1 MTVSPEAVLQE
12 SFGRREFLRRG
23 GGGLMLALAAVLPG
37 CSRTGG
43 SRNGEGAFSHSE
55 RQTLWAICER
65 MLPGG
70 GRAPSA
76 GAIDVAGKIENLVS
90 GLDPGAATD
99 FRRLLSL
106 FEWSPVLFEA
116 RPGRFST
123 LSPDTQTAVIHGWAT
138 SRLAFRRTGFVAI
151 KRVAMSVYYAQETSW
166 PAIGF
171 PGPWS
176 QS

>member
-1 MTVSPEAVLQE
+1 MTASPEAVLQE

-23 GGGLMLALAAVLPG
+23 GGGLMLALGGVLPG
-37 CSRTGG
+37 CGRTGG
-43 SRNGEGAFSHSE
+43 SRDGEGAFSDSE

-76 GAIDVAGKIENLVS
+76 GAIDVAGKIEDLVS
-90 GLDPGAATD
+90 GLGPGAATD

-123 LSPDTQTAVIHGWAT
+123 LSPDTQTEVIRGWAT
-138 SRLAFRRTGFVAI
+138 SRLGFRRTGFVAI
-151 KRVAMSVYYAQETSW
+151 KRVAMSVYYAQEASW

-171 PGPWS
+171 PGPWL